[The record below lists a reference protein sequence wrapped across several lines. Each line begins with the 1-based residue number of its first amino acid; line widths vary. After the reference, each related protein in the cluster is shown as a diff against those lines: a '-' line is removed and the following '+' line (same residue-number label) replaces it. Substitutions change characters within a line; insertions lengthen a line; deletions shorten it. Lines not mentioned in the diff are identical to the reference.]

1 MMNNTATKQILNQLI
16 VDTTQLSMIV
26 HQTHWY
32 MRGTDF
38 LTLHP
43 LMDEWRDDLE
53 DQVDELAERLIVL
66 DGAPTAT
73 LAEVVAQTK
82 LTTQPGV
89 YTRTMTDRLDEL
101 ATDYRYLADLYQQGI
116 EITGDAKDDSTQDIL
131 IGFKT
136 AIEKL
141 LWMIESELSRAPKRG

>member
-1 MMNNTATKQILNQLI
+1 MNNTATKQILNQLI

-32 MRGTDF
+32 LRGTDF
-38 LTLHP
+38 LILHP

-53 DQVDELAERLIVL
+53 AQVDELAERLIVL

-73 LAEVVAQTK
+73 LAEVVVQTK
-82 LTTQPGV
+82 LATQPGV
-89 YTRTMTDRLDEL
+89 YTRTVAERLDEL

-136 AIEKL
+136 AIEKR
-141 LWMIESELSRAPKRG
+141 LWMIEAELSRAPKRG

>member
-1 MMNNTATKQILNQLI
+1 MNNTATKQILNQLI

-32 MRGTDF
+32 LRGTDF
-38 LTLHP
+38 LILHP

-53 DQVDELAERLIVL
+53 AQVDELAERLIVL

-82 LTTQPGV
+82 LATQPGV
-89 YTRTMTDRLDEL
+89 YTRNVAERLDEL

-136 AIEKL
+136 AIEKR
-141 LWMIESELSRAPKRG
+141 LWMIEAELSRAPKRG